1 MRDDYKIEGATKKIE
16 IEIEVSVVSL
26 LETMSKHTKLTP
38 SEISNTALK
47 RFIAAHKDFLPA
59 RNTTA
64 SKAG

>member
-1 MRDDYKIEGATKKIE
+1 MRDDYKIEGAKKKVE
-16 IEIEVSVVSL
+16 IEIEAHVASL
-26 LETMSKHTKLTP
+26 LESMSQHTKLTP

-59 RNTTA
+59 RNPTA